1 MRQHQTVPLVHDLVQ
16 GGYLEYMGTT
26 TFKLLVQQYDSYF
39 MLFILI
45 WLAVY
50 ILAALVAS
58 RAKGKWLLY
67 VLSIGTGVLIIA
79 PLLYRLAIRIF
90 ILARYGW

>member
-1 MRQHQTVPLVHDLVQ
+1 
-16 GGYLEYMGTT
+16 MGSI

-39 MLFILI
+39 MLFMLI

-50 ILAALVAS
+50 IIAALVAS
-58 RAKGKWLLY
+58 RAKGKWLMF

-90 ILARYGW
+90 ILVQYGW

>member
-1 MRQHQTVPLVHDLVQ
+1 MDSI
-16 GGYLEYMGTT
+16 
-26 TFKLLVQQYDSYF
+26 TFKLLVKQYDSYF

-50 ILAALVAS
+50 IIAALVAS
-58 RAKGKWLLY
+58 RAKGKWLMF

-90 ILARYGW
+90 ILVQYGW

>member
-1 MRQHQTVPLVHDLVQ
+1 
-16 GGYLEYMGTT
+16 MGTI
-26 TFKLLVQQYDSYF
+26 TFRLLVRQYDSYF
-39 MLFILI
+39 MMFILI

-50 ILAALVAS
+50 IIAAIVAS
-58 RAKGKWLLY
+58 RASTNKKWLLY

-90 ILARYGW
+90 ILVQYGW

>member
-1 MRQHQTVPLVHDLVQ
+1 MDSI
-16 GGYLEYMGTT
+16 
-26 TFKLLVQQYDSYF
+26 TFRLLVRQYDSYF

-50 ILAALVAS
+50 ITAALVAS

-67 VLSIGTGVLIIA
+67 VLSIGTGVLITA
-79 PLLYRLAIRIF
+79 PLLYRLIIRIS

>member
-1 MRQHQTVPLVHDLVQ
+1 MRTI
-16 GGYLEYMGTT
+16 

-39 MLFILI
+39 MMFILI

-50 ILAALVAS
+50 ILAAIVAS
-58 RAKGKWLLY
+58 RVNTNKKWLLY

-90 ILARYGW
+90 ILAQYGW

>member
-1 MRQHQTVPLVHDLVQ
+1 MDTI
-16 GGYLEYMGTT
+16 
-26 TFKLLVQQYDSYF
+26 TFKLLVRQYDSYF

-58 RAKGKWLLY
+58 RARGKLLMF

-79 PLLYRLAIRIF
+79 PLLYRLVIRIF
-90 ILARYGW
+90 ILVQYGW

>member
-1 MRQHQTVPLVHDLVQ
+1 MDSV
-16 GGYLEYMGTT
+16 

-50 ILAALVAS
+50 IIAALVAS
-58 RAKGKWLLY
+58 RVKGKCLLY

-79 PLLYRLAIRIF
+79 PLVYRLAIRIF
-90 ILARYGW
+90 ILAQYGW

>member
-1 MRQHQTVPLVHDLVQ
+1 MDTV
-16 GGYLEYMGTT
+16 
-26 TFKLLVQQYDSYF
+26 TFKLLVRQYDPYF

-58 RAKGKWLLY
+58 RVKGKWLML

-79 PLLYRLAIRIF
+79 PLLYRFALRIF
-90 ILARYGW
+90 ILVQYGW

>member
-1 MRQHQTVPLVHDLVQ
+1 
-16 GGYLEYMGTT
+16 
-26 TFKLLVQQYDSYF
+26 

-50 ILAALVAS
+50 ILAAIVAS
-58 RAKGKWLLY
+58 RVKGKWLLY
-67 VLSIGTGVLIIA
+67 VLSIGTGVLITA

-90 ILARYGW
+90 ILAQYGW

>member
-1 MRQHQTVPLVHDLVQ
+1 MNTI
-16 GGYLEYMGTT
+16 
-26 TFKLLVQQYDSYF
+26 TFKLLVRQYDSYF

-50 ILAALVAS
+50 IIAALIAS
-58 RAKGKWLLY
+58 RVKGKWLLY

-79 PLLYRLAIRIF
+79 PLLYRLVIRIV
-90 ILARYGW
+90 ILVQYGW

>member
-1 MRQHQTVPLVHDLVQ
+1 MDSA
-16 GGYLEYMGTT
+16 
-26 TFKLLVQQYDSYF
+26 TFRLLVRQYDSYF

-50 ILAALVAS
+50 IIAAAIAS
-58 RAKGKWLLY
+58 RAKGKWLM
-67 VLSIGTGVLIIA
+67 VVMSIGTGVLITA

-90 ILARYGW
+90 ILAQYGW

>member
-1 MRQHQTVPLVHDLVQ
+1 MS
-16 GGYLEYMGTT
+16 TT
-26 TFKLLVQQYDSYF
+26 TFRLLVQQYDSYF

-50 ILAALVAS
+50 ILAALTAS
-58 RAKGKWLLY
+58 RAKGKWLIY
-67 VLSIGTGVLIIA
+67 VLSIGTGVLITA

-90 ILARYGW
+90 IFVQYGW